1 LEFMPREVYS
11 HWYNWSDLNVLETL
25 LRRCYSPDFLVVEVA
40 TGPNI
45 ALPHVLKRIASSFR
59 YVALDMERT
68 HIQLQRG
75 GVGAASVHGVVGDA
89 VHLPLRSG
97 CVDVFVFHHAIDDI
111 LETRGFGGVKASVEG
126 ALGALKAG
134 GCMIF
139 SHSVFTYDPYTLE
152 ISVSDIQVFL
162 EGKVRGRFQ
171 RVDGPR
177 QRWLLVE
184 DIHVHG

>member
-1 LEFMPREVYS
+1 MPREVYS

-45 ALPHVLKRIASSFR
+45 TVPRALKKVAPSFR

-68 HIQLQRG
+68 HIQLQRA
-75 GVGAASVHGVVGDA
+75 GVGAASVQGVVGDA

-126 ALGALKAG
+126 VLRVLKAG
-134 GCMIF
+134 GSMIL
-139 SHSVFTYDPYTLE
+139 SHSVFIYDPYTLK
-152 ISVSDIQVFL
+152 ISVSDIQAFL
-162 EGKVRGRFQ
+162 EGKVKGRFQ
-171 RVDGPR
+171 RIDGPR